1 MFSPDPP
8 TPLSR
13 FGFFLL
19 VGGLALV
26 LAFWG
31 ILRYLSDS
39 QKPAHHSA
47 ETWRATPIPA
57 MTATPVVSLADSK
70 RASAI
75 AELNETVAQALA
87 VLRDPNNHNKKA
99 ALDALKAALR
109 SADPKVAVA
118 VIRQFLD
125 GKEDAKTG
133 MGFRVSENHEL
144 ADAPTMR
151 TFLMDQLGDISLGA
165 GLSDAVEVAKAT
177 LASKDSAD
185 EWAVAM
191 RNLALA
197 DPDGSRD
204 FLSAKAKELI
214 SYAPW
219 QQEASGG
226 YLEAFDVAAYAG
238 DPTVVEALAPLLPST
253 SGALGRAARVALQR
267 LSAVAPEQMATYLNA
282 NPSALSDYPLLRA
295 DYMGSVNLSSPDQL
309 TQAEAY
315 LARTDV
321 SDAEKDKFI
330 GRLGLP
336 VGFVSDNLITPDTV
350 TTMPVMDQRALVNKV
365 ATQWLASGKYP
376 NLQPALQSV
385 INFTYDSP
393 AVTGN

>member
-1 MFSPDPP
+1 MFSPAPP
-8 TPLSR
+8 SPLSR

-26 LAFWG
+26 FAFWG
-31 ILRYLSDS
+31 ILRYLADS
-39 QKPAHHSA
+39 QKPVHH
-47 ETWRATPIPA
+47 ATGVRQAVPTPA
-57 MTATPVVSLADSK
+57 ATAAPVAASADSE
-70 RASAI
+70 RALAI
-75 AELNETVAQALA
+75 ARLNETVAQALA
-87 VLRDPNNHNKKA
+87 VLRDPNNHDKKA

-109 SADPKVAVA
+109 SADPTVAVA

-133 MGFRVSENHEL
+133 MGFRVGENHEL
-144 ADAPTMR
+144 ADAPTLR

-165 GLSDAVEVAKAT
+165 GLSDAVDVAKAT

-197 DPDGSRD
+197 DPDGSRE
-204 FLSAKAKELI
+204 FLAAKAKELI
-214 SYAPW
+214 SDAPW
-219 QQEASGG
+219 QQAASGG

-238 DPTVVEALAPLLPST
+238 DPTVVEALAPLLPSS

-267 LSAVAPEQMATYLNA
+267 LSAVAPAQMATYLNA
-282 NPSALSDYPLLRA
+282 NPNALSDYPLLRA
-295 DYMGSVNLSSPDQL
+295 DYMGSVNLSAPDQL
-309 TQAEAY
+309 AQAEAY
-315 LARTDV
+315 LGRTDV

-336 VGFVSDNLITPDTV
+336 VSFVSDNLITPNTV
-350 TTMPVMDQRALVNKV
+350 TTLPVMDQRALVNQV

-376 NLQPALQSV
+376 SLQPALQSV
-385 INFTYDSP
+385 INSTSDGP